1 MSVDAS
7 VDPEDFDRVWH
18 DLYGNGR
25 PGLVADVRDI
35 KRVLFKNEDT
45 GSPGLVKDVQD
56 IKTMVTELRGVAR
69 FGKAAVAIIGG
80 ALVLLQLADK
90 LGWFTP

>member
-1 MSVDAS
+1 MSVDLS
-7 VDPEDFDRVWH
+7 KRIEEVEQILWGNHKPGIIRDVDKIKG
-18 DLYGNGR
+18 DLYRNPDTGEQ
-25 PGLVADVRDI
+25 GLVADVR
-35 KRVLFKNEDT
+35 
-45 GSPGLVKDVQD
+45 Q